1 MARTNNREY
10 RLAVIIRDLV
20 IMEAFPDMKMGHGD
34 QKFIVYMVTV
44 FSNL

>member
-1 MARTNNREY
+1 MAKANNREY
-10 RLAVIIRDLV
+10 RSAVINRDLV

-34 QKFIVYMVTV
+34 QKFIMHMVTI

>member
-20 IMEAFPDMKMGHGD
+20 IMEAFPDMKMVHGD
-34 QKFIVYMVTV
+34 QKFIVYMVTI
-44 FSNL
+44 FRNL